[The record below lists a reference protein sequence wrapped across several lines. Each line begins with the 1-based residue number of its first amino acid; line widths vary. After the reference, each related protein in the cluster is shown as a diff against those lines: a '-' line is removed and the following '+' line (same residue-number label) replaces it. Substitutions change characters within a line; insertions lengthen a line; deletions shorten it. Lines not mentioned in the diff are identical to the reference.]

1 MTKINMTSLSFLG
14 GELPSTWTCRNQDF
28 NNVN

>member
-14 GELPSTWTCRNQDF
+14 GELSTWTCQNQDF